1 MLLYNVINKAISSF
15 FSYRILQFVTLRSWY
30 VDKEELTV
38 RYFVVGVTGRYE
50 VPDMGAVSQ
59 I

>member
-1 MLLYNVINKAISSF
+1 MLLYNVINKAISIF
-15 FSYRILQFVTLRSWY
+15 FSYSIVQFVTLRSWY
-30 VDKEELTV
+30 VDINELAV
-38 RYFVVGVTGRYE
+38 RCFGVGVTGRYE